1 MNLKRNNSKFNN
13 YSLMKIFSYYKK
25 YLLSTLLLMY
35 FLVLSLLMVTTS
47 NAQKIHQR
55 DFGKQEFE
63 TRCAS
68 CHGKDGRGYGWL
80 ADFLIDG
87 PSDLTLLSK
96 NNGGVLPI
104 SRIYQSLWEGS
115 IPIHDRSDMPAWG
128 QIYQLE
134 AYEMNVGDVYF
145 TEIYAESRILLLLE
159 YISRLQEK

>member
-1 MNLKRNNSKFNN
+1 
-13 YSLMKIFSYYKK
+13 
-25 YLLSTLLLMY
+25 MY
-35 FLVLSLLMVTTS
+35 CLILSLLMVTTS
-47 NAQKIHQR
+47 NAQKIYQR

-68 CHGKDGRGYGWL
+68 CHGKDDRGYGWL

-115 IPIHDRSDMPAWG
+115 ILIHDRSDMPAWG
-128 QIYQLE
+128 LIYQLE